1 MSLPVDTTILCKFF
15 FQHWIG
21 GGGGR
26 GEVITEIERNIKS
39 LIIFARDFNP
49 VQKLLRQLSH
59 FPPPQQA
66 MLDKQY
72 KGILSVKSFFQHLI
86 GGWEGGGV
94 IRETQR
100 NIKSLITF
108 ARDFNP
114 VQKLLRQLSH
124 CPLPPTSNVG
134 QYTIFLVKF
143 FFNIEYGGEG
153 GGEAI
158 TEIERNIKSLIIFAR
173 DCSLW
178 HCRTTMV

>member
-59 FPPPQQA
+59 CPPPQQA

-86 GGWEGGGV
+86 GGWEGGGSN
-94 IRETQR
+94 QR
-100 NIKSLITF
+100 NTTKYQKSHYFCPRFQSRAKIIETTKSL
-108 ARDFNP
+108 
-114 VQKLLRQLSH
+114 
-124 CPLPPTSNVG
+124 PPSPHKQCWTIYYIFG
-134 QYTIFLVKF
+134 QIFF
-143 FFNIEYGGEG
+143 Q
-153 GGEAI
+153 
-158 TEIERNIKSLIIFAR
+158 
-173 DCSLW
+173 
-178 HCRTTMV
+178 H